1 MKNQTLIERVLLL
14 KLRDEKWYNCFFF
27 FFYCVFYFA
36 HLLATTTDT
45 ILNVL

>member
-27 FFYCVFYFA
+27 FFTVSSTL
-36 HLLATTTDT
+36 H
-45 ILNVL
+45 IS

>member
-27 FFYCVFYFA
+27 FYCVFYFA